1 MTQVAKLD
9 VRRDL
14 REDTEIL
21 HVRGELDLTT
31 TDGLEAALDETRATR
46 VILELN
52 MLTFVDSAGI
62 RSIDLANRAF
72 REAGR
77 SLVVVARPE
86 SRAAWTFRVAG
97 FGEDTVLGSVDDA
110 VDALPRP

>member
-9 VRRDL
+9 VHRDL
-14 REDTEIL
+14 REDAEIL

-31 TDGLEAALDETRATR
+31 TDGLEAALDETRSPR
-46 VILELN
+46 VILELT
-52 MLTFVDSAGI
+52 LVTFVDSAGI
-62 RSIDLANRAF
+62 RTIDLANGAF
-72 REAGR
+72 REARR

-97 FGEDTVLGSVDDA
+97 FGEDAVLGSVDA
-110 VDALPRP
+110 ALDALPRP